1 VVEQALASLPK
12 YARPRPGDP
21 DSPRVVARSDSAGAT
36 HAFAQACRDR
46 GLWFSFGFPV
56 DTRIQQ
62 IVDQVP
68 DHGWEPAIETDGGI
82 RDGA

>member
-1 VVEQALASLPK
+1 
-12 YARPRPGDP
+12 
-21 DSPRVVARSDSAGAT
+21 VVARSASAGAT

-46 GLWFSFGFPV
+46 GVLFSFGFPV

-68 DHGWEPAIETDGGI
+68 DHCWKTAIESDGGI
-82 RDGA
+82 RDGAWVADVTACST